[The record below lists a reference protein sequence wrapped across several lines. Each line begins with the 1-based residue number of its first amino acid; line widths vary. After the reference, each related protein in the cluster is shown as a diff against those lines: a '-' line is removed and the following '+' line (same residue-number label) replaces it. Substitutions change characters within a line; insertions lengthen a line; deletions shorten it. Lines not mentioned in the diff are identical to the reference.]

1 MKKYTIIFSI
11 LHLTA
16 SYAVDSLAF
25 DLRPETVMFEKVT
38 HHLKEGQSPAIV
50 EKTIV
55 GHFYQNQY
63 PLIKAGSQKGGIH
76 LTPFGVLSEMLT
88 LVQSKQYDDLPSLYS
103 TETREEVSSGL
114 KDPDR
119 NEAFIDIMKQMEAIE
134 SAMPQAK
141 ELSRIKNTYG
151 AWEVFERVYWE
162 YPNDQA
168 LNGIR
173 GDYAVKVSVF
183 AFVIAWAEEV
193 LSHEAFSEALFYYIT
208 ARELYPASYFVEKGI
223 LTSTEGILNEK
234 EATINIE

>member
-11 LHLTA
+11 LHLTV

-88 LVQSKQYDDLPSLYS
+88 LVQRKQYDDLPSLYS
-103 TETREEVSSGL
+103 TETRDEVSSGL
-114 KDPDR
+114 KDPDSGPQIKEWLDTLKTLSILGVWLESPNR
-119 NEAFIDIMKQMEAIE
+119 LIAYVQLNGSEGMVRPYVFEFLKGWYLRAGHFE
-134 SAMPQAK
+134 SAFSNQLDAFYTKHRNDKMTI
-141 ELSRIKNTYG
+141 LSPPSSKG
-151 AWEVFERVYWE
+151 MKDLLSDAG
-162 YPNDQA
+162 
-168 LNGIR
+168 L
-173 GDYAVKVSVF
+173 VSF
-183 AFVIAWAEEV
+183 
-193 LSHEAFSEALFYYIT
+193 LKDLG
-208 ARELYPASYFVEKGI
+208 LDI
-223 LTSTEGILNEK
+223 L
-234 EATINIE
+234 